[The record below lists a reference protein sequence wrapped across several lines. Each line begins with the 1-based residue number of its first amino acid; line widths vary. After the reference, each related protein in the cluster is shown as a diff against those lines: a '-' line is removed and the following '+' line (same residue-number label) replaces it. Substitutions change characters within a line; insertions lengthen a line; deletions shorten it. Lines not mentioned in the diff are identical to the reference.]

1 MSCKSSASNLYLLC
15 GDLVEEKDA
24 SGPDSWILRTLSR
37 PNATVEICEFRSG
50 NHVGVDVVGVVF
62 RVVSWSVGVIQT
74 CQVLQLREE
83 ETAMTNGQASP
94 SEKTWAMM
102 TRLLER

>member
-1 MSCKSSASNLYLLC
+1 M
-15 GDLVEEKDA
+15 
-24 SGPDSWILRTLSR
+24 
-37 PNATVEICEFRSG
+37 EICEFRSG

-83 ETAMTNGQASP
+83 DVEEEEEAEDDEWTGVALW
-94 SEKTWAMM
+94 ED
-102 TRLLER
+102 

>member
-1 MSCKSSASNLYLLC
+1 M
-15 GDLVEEKDA
+15 
-24 SGPDSWILRTLSR
+24 
-37 PNATVEICEFRSG
+37 EICEFRSG

-83 ETAMTNGQASP
+83 DVEEEEAEDDEWTEGVA
-94 SEKTWAMM
+94 
-102 TRLLER
+102 L